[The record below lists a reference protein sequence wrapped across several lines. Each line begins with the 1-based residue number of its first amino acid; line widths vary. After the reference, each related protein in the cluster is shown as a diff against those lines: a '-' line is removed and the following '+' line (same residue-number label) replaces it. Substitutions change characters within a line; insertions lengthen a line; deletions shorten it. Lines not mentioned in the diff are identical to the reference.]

1 MNFLKRIF
9 FKPFFLGHQEKE
21 KTIVTGGQTLS
32 FLLPEAFR
40 NDFEV
45 RKLQEQK
52 TEWKLIAKEKK
63 DRIPEP
69 LQKEKRNDIVLNGY
83 EREVEVVSFPPCRKA
98 ALYLFLSE
106 KMEEKGRRRKLFQ
119 SV

>member
-52 TEWKLIAKEKK
+52 NRMETPLPKK
-63 DRIPEP
+63 KKTGSPNRS
-69 LQKEKRNDIVLNGY
+69 KRK
-83 EREVEVVSFPPCRKA
+83 REMI
-98 ALYLFLSE
+98 LF
-106 KMEEKGRRRKLFQ
+106 
-119 SV
+119 